1 MERLTTAL
9 GGSSARGIVG
19 AILDVMALAHD
30 LPWIMLDRLIEWIER
45 NGARAARPSR
55 PARARPRPLPG

>member
-9 GGSSARGIVG
+9 GGSSVRGIVG

-30 LPWIMLDRLIEWIER
+30 LPWIVLDRLIEWVGR
-45 NGARAARPSR
+45 DDAHRAA
-55 PARARPRPLPG
+55 